1 MNRADLQQLAEL
13 RIREA
18 RSLLDAGCAAGAYY
32 LVGYAIECA
41 LKARIAGRTQ
51 QSDFPDLDL
60 AKRSYTH
67 VLGDLIRVA
76 DLQKEFNAEKKSNK
90 TFAKFW
96 TVVKDWKES
105 TRYDPTITTRMAEDL
120 YTAITDPRD
129 GVLQWLKKWW

>member
-18 RSLLDAGCAAGAYY
+18 RSLLEAGCPAGAYY
-32 LVGYAIECA
+32 LAGYAIECA
-41 LKARIAGRTQ
+41 LKARIAARTQ
-51 QSDFPDLDL
+51 QFDFPELDL

-76 DLQKEFNAEKKSNK
+76 ELEKEFNLEKKSNRN
-90 TFAKFW
+90 FNKFW

-105 TRYDPTITTRMAEDL
+105 MRYDPTITTRMAEDL

-129 GVLQWLKKWW
+129 GVLLWLKKWW